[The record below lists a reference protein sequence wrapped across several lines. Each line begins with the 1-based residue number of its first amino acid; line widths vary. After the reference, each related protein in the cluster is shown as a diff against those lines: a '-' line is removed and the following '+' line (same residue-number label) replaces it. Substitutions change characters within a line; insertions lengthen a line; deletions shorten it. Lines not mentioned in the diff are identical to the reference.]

1 MEQRAHA
8 TGNSQET
15 QPEPRPLAEKR
26 NLGRHTVS
34 SLETGLSSDT
44 LPSLALQHS
53 AVTSS
58 LVEQAREGSPDC
70 PHPGNSPVNGTLWLL
85 PKPTFSGSWASTS
98 FLSLRSRK
106 GRSTLCRR
114 RIMRMVSSSF
124 RSTWVP
130 DSKSQPCLQ
139 KRGARHGDGQLCHQ
153 QQLELVVLW
162 ARRST
167 LPREGENSAISF
179 MECLRS
185 RYHGWSPL
193 CFPPTPRTHLTAGSW
208 ASLSCY
214 QFGVYNHNVS

>member
-1 MEQRAHA
+1 M
-8 TGNSQET
+8 
-15 QPEPRPLAEKR
+15 PLAMR
-26 NLGRHTVS
+26 RRLNLSHGLLLRKGIWAGTQYAPLRQGSVLTYCPPWLCSTV
-34 SLETGLSSDT
+34 LSVT
-44 LPSLALQHS
+44 
-53 AVTSS
+53 TSS

-139 KRGARHGDGQLCHQ
+139 KRGARHGDGQLCHE

-167 LPREGENSAISF
+167 LPREGENSATSF

-185 RYHGWSPL
+185 RYHGWWSPL

>member
-1 MEQRAHA
+1 M
-8 TGNSQET
+8 
-15 QPEPRPLAEKR
+15 PLAMR
-26 NLGRHTVS
+26 RRLNLSHGLLLRKGIWAGTQYAPLRQGSVLTHCPPWLCSTV
-34 SLETGLSSDT
+34 LSVT
-44 LPSLALQHS
+44 
-53 AVTSS
+53 TSS

-139 KRGARHGDGQLCHQ
+139 KRGGGGGKA
-153 QQLELVVLW
+153 W
-162 ARRST
+162 RRAAVSRKAAGTCST
-167 LPREGENSAISF
+167 VGEEEHPSSGRRKFCYIIYGMPKEQVPWMVSSMLPPNSKN
-179 MECLRS
+179 
-185 RYHGWSPL
+185 
-193 CFPPTPRTHLTAGSW
+193 TPNSW
-208 ASLSCY
+208 LLGLPKLLSIWRL
-214 QFGVYNHNVS
+214 QPQR